1 MGIEWCFRRT
11 GNDRRR
17 TNKHFQFTGN
27 LRKWWRKRKIGGLT
41 MNLQE
46 ELKALKERIAE
57 LEEQEK
63 YEQEFP
69 KVGYIYWRIDDRGSV
84 DNSLYNDYYTDKRR
98 QAIGNFFKTKKQAEF
113 AAEKLKVEAE
123 LRKFS
128 RPFEYGKFNYYL
140 FFDIDG
146 NSIITDFTS
155 YCPPQ
160 GAIYFESEEK
170 AQQAIEAVGIDRIKK
185 YIFGVE
191 D

>member
-1 MGIEWCFRRT
+1 M
-11 GNDRRR
+11 D
-17 TNKHFQFTGN
+17 
-27 LRKWWRKRKIGGLT
+27 
-41 MNLQE
+41 LQE

-57 LEEQEK
+57 LEELAKE
-63 YEQEFP
+63 EREFP
-69 KVGYIYWRIDDRGSV
+69 QDGDECWYILSGGGV
-84 DNSLYNDYYTDKRR
+84 DWLQWDESSFGLRA
-98 QAIGNFFKTKKQAEF
+98 QGIGNIFRTEEQAEF
-113 AAEKLKVEAE
+113 AVEKLKVEAE

-146 NSIITDFTS
+146 NSFRTDFTS

-160 GAIYFESEEK
+160 GTIYFESEEK